1 MLKISVLS
9 VLLLAGS
16 WQNLLAEDTLL
27 PVINLTLSDQT
38 ISAEIAATPAALAT
52 GLMHRQHLP
61 ENSGMLFV
69 FPNTGIQ
76 AMWMKNTQIPLSVAF
91 IDAQGSIINIAD
103 MTPNTLKPHYSAEVA
118 SFALEM
124 NQGWFARN
132 RIQAGDRV
140 RGLEDIRNT
149 IGR

>member
-1 MLKISVLS
+1 MLKKSIFSA
-9 VLLLAGS
+9 LLLAGI
-16 WQNLLAEDTLL
+16 WQSILAEDTLL
-27 PVINLTLSDQT
+27 PVINLTLSNQT
-38 ISAEIAATPAALAT
+38 ISAEIAATPTALAT

-69 FPNTGIQ
+69 FPNAGIQ

-91 IDAQGSIINIAD
+91 IDVQGTIINIAD
-103 MTPNTLKPHYSAEVA
+103 MEPNTLKPHYSVKTA

-132 RIQAGDRV
+132 RIAAGDRV
-140 RGLEDIRNT
+140 RGLESLTNAIER
-149 IGR
+149 